1 MLARAQQAPASP
13 PAPRPSLQA
22 MAGAPAE
29 TPRAI
34 RRDVP
39 MTNAI
44 RRAFEAGTRDWSG
57 RPGPNYWQLEND
69 YTIQVRLDPA
79 THTLTG
85 SETITLHNNSPQ
97 ELQEIML
104 RLDHNM
110 YRGLV
115 PRAAPWTP
123 AENTDG
129 CVITRLMVNG
139 EAVNLSAPPADGRGG
154 GRGRGGA
161 GGGAAAPRQLSVS
174 GLQTTLATINL
185 ATPIAAKSN
194 ATLTIDW
201 HTQLPGGPD
210 GRNHRMTQRFEDR
223 LFQPTQ
229 WFPRVAK
236 YDDLR
241 GWDTNLYLGP
251 SEFYNNF
258 GRFDV
263 RIDVPAGWIVSGT
276 GVLQNPNEVLTP
288 VQRERLSHVLES
300 DNITT
305 ISSAEEVGPGQ
316 ADGGGRSSG
325 VASRRPTGSTTSRGP
340 RRASS
345 CGRPRARRFP
355 ARARCRS
362 TWCSSRITPTSTR
375 TPDQSRGTRSSS
387 TPSCGRRIRFRSS
400 PCRTDRAP
408 GWNTRW

>member
-1 MLARAQQAPASP
+1 
-13 PAPRPSLQA
+13 

-57 RPGPNYWQLEND
+57 RPGPNYWQLETD

-79 THTLTG
+79 TRTLTG

-97 ELQEIML
+97 ELQQIML

-161 GGGAAAPRQLSVS
+161 GGGAAAPRQLSVN

-185 ATPIAAKSN
+185 ATPIAARSD

-288 VQRERLSHVLES
+288 VQRERLSRVLES
-300 DNITT
+300 DSITT

-316 ADGGGRSSG
+316 ATAAGDRLVWHLVADKVNDFAWATATQVRVAGHARDDSRQGPGADPHG
-325 VASRRPTGSTTSRGP
+325 VRAGSRQPLHE
-340 RRASS
+340 RRTN
-345 CGRPRARRFP
+345 RA
-355 ARARCRS
+355 ARARVLLQALGAVS
-362 TWCSSRITPTSTR
+362 VSAVHPAGR
-375 TPDQSRGTRSSS
+375 TE
-387 TPSCGRRIRFRSS
+387 RR
-400 PCRTDRAP
+400 A
-408 GWNTRW
+408 WNTRW